1 MNNPT
6 LVEQIDGVILHIS
19 DVLYRP
25 WFLPVFLI
33 VGGLIFT
40 FATKFV
46 QVRLFPEA
54 IKVIKEKPKNENGI
68 SSFGALMV
76 STASRVGTGNI
87 IGVSTAICCG
97 GPGAIFWMWI
107 TAFFGG
113 ASAFVESTLA
123 QVYKK
128 RNPDGS
134 SYGGPAFYMQ
144 DALKQRWLGVIF
156 SVIIILTYA
165 VGYNMLASYN
175 LQSTFEVFDF
185 YGH

>member
-113 ASAFVESTLA
+113 ASALSNQLSHRFTRREILMVPATADLLSICRTLSS
-123 QVYKK
+123 
-128 RNPDGS
+128 RDGS
-134 SYGGPAFYMQ
+134 
-144 DALKQRWLGVIF
+144 ALSSQ
-156 SVIIILTYA
+156 
-165 VGYNMLASYN
+165 
-175 LQSTFEVFDF
+175 
-185 YGH
+185 

>member
-6 LVEQIDGVILHIS
+6 LVEQIDGVILRIS
-19 DVLYRP
+19 NVLYQP

-76 STASRVGTGNI
+76 STA
-87 IGVSTAICCG
+87 
-97 GPGAIFWMWI
+97 
-107 TAFFGG
+107 
-113 ASAFVESTLA
+113 
-123 QVYKK
+123 
-128 RNPDGS
+128 
-134 SYGGPAFYMQ
+134 
-144 DALKQRWLGVIF
+144 
-156 SVIIILTYA
+156 
-165 VGYNMLASYN
+165 
-175 LQSTFEVFDF
+175 
-185 YGH
+185 

>member
-6 LVEQIDGVILHIS
+6 LVEQIDGVILRIS

-97 GPGAIFWMWI
+97 GARRYFLDVDYSILWRS
-107 TAFFGG
+107 FGFCRINSRTG
-113 ASAFVESTLA
+113 
-123 QVYKK
+123 
-128 RNPDGS
+128 
-134 SYGGPAFYMQ
+134 
-144 DALKQRWLGVIF
+144 
-156 SVIIILTYA
+156 
-165 VGYNMLASYN
+165 
-175 LQSTFEVFDF
+175 LQEEKS
-185 YGH
+185 

>member
-97 GPGAIFWMWI
+97 TKRPYCLTRWTGPSRPSSLKIW
-107 TAFFGG
+107 
-113 ASAFVESTLA
+113 STL
-123 QVYKK
+123 
-128 RNPDGS
+128 
-134 SYGGPAFYMQ
+134 
-144 DALKQRWLGVIF
+144 W
-156 SVIIILTYA
+156 A
-165 VGYNMLASYN
+165 VVSWTMSL
-175 LQSTFEVFDF
+175 STTWSPTTPLLWAM
-185 YGH
+185 

>member
-87 IGVSTAICCG
+87 IGVSQLSAAEVPALFSGCGLQHSLAELRLLSNQLSHRFTRREILMVPATADLLSICR
-97 GPGAIFWMWI
+97 
-107 TAFFGG
+107 
-113 ASAFVESTLA
+113 TLSS
-123 QVYKK
+123 
-128 RNPDGS
+128 RDGS
-134 SYGGPAFYMQ
+134 
-144 DALKQRWLGVIF
+144 ALSSQ
-156 SVIIILTYA
+156 
-165 VGYNMLASYN
+165 
-175 LQSTFEVFDF
+175 
-185 YGH
+185 